1 MVIVDEL
8 SFRFVEGEG
17 FKNFCQVMQPRFS
30 IPSRVTIAK
39 DIYQLFLEERKKLR
53 VEFSKGGQRICL
65 TTDCWTSVQNINYLC
80 LTVHYV
86 DSEWTLQ
93 KRIINFCQISSHKG
107 ESVGKVIESCLH
119 AWGIERVFTMT
130 IDNASSND
138 SMITYLR
145 RKIKGWKGVVL
156 GGEFLHV
163 RSCAHIVNLIVNEGL
178 KDLHDSIAAV
188 RNAVRYVRSSPARL
202 LKFKSCVEREKIE
215 FKGLVCLDVPTR
227 WNSTYMMLDAAI
239 KFQKA
244 FERYEDEDDKFV
256 SYFWEDEGGKQKIGP
271 PLDDDWKN
279 VKVFV
284 KFLKTF
290 YDITLK
296 FSATLNVTSNSYFHE
311 LCEMQNQLSE
321 LSKQDDSMLSS
332 MAVSMKKKYDKY
344 WGSVENINCLLFVA
358 VVLDPRYKMDY
369 LTYCC
374 SIVYDSSTSETLAKN
389 VKDTMYRLHEVYS
402 GDKGESVANASSGE
416 AATTSTTEA
425 KTTPK
430 EKGRLWSKFVRKMK
444 EKNVN
449 EYKNDVDRYLTDPM
463 EDPTRSNFDVLEWW
477 KNNATN

>member
-1 MVIVDEL
+1 M
-8 SFRFVEGEG
+8 
-17 FKNFCQVMQPRFS
+17 
-30 IPSRVTIAK
+30 
-39 DIYQLFLEERKKLR
+39 
-53 VEFSKGGQRICL
+53 
-65 TTDCWTSVQNINYLC
+65 
-80 LTVHYV
+80 TV
-86 DSEWTLQ
+86 
-93 KRIINFCQISSHKG
+93 
-107 ESVGKVIESCLH
+107 
-119 AWGIERVFTMT
+119 
-130 IDNASSND
+130 DNASSND

-163 RSCAHIVNLIVNEGL
+163 RCCAHIVNLIVNESL
-178 KDLHDSIAAV
+178 KDLHDSIAVV
-188 RNAVRYVRSSPARL
+188 RNAVRYVRSSLARL

-215 FKGLVCLDVPTR
+215 YKGLVCLDVPTR

-244 FERYEDEDDKFV
+244 FERYEEEDD
-256 SYFWEDEGGKQKIGP
+256 
-271 PLDDDWKN
+271 N
-279 VKVFV
+279 
-284 KFLKTF
+284 
-290 YDITLK
+290 
-296 FSATLNVTSNSYFHE
+296 ATLNVTSNSYFHE

-332 MAVSMKKKYDKY
+332 MAMSMKKKYNKY
-344 WGSVENINCLLFVA
+344 WGSVENINCLLFVV
-358 VVLDPRYKMDY
+358 VVLDPRYKMDS
-369 LTYCC
+369 LTYCF
-374 SIVYDSSTSETLAKN
+374 SVVYDSSTSETLAKN

-449 EYKNDVDRYLTDPM
+449 EYKNDVDKYLTDPM
-463 EDPTRSNFDVLEWW
+463 EDPTRSNFDVLEW
-477 KNNATN
+477 